1 VVRVG
6 LTGGIGAGKTVVA
19 SMLRDLGARVIEADA
34 IARDLVRPG
43 GGVLEAL
50 VEEFGRGILRD
61 DGTLDRRRLAETAF
75 ARPGR
80 LERLNAITHPPLV
93 EELLGSME
101 GAEGGAEVVVVDA
114 ALLGDWD
121 ILDAFDIV
129 VTVRAPRAT
138 RVERLVAGGMSRRDV
153 EARIDA
159 QDSEDEFA
167 RQADIVI
174 DNAGSREEL
183 SLEVRRLWRRLS
195 DGTEVTDA
203 E

>member
-1 VVRVG
+1 MVRVG